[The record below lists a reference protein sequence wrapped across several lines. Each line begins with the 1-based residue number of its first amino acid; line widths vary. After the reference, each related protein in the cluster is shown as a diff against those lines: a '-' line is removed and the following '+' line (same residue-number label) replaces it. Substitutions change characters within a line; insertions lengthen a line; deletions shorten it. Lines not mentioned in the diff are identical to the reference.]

1 MKKNL
6 KVISAVIILIVSV
19 GLLFFLRNLA
29 GCANNIQK
37 SAWTDKMQLG
47 YANALLAKGLY
58 ANAAQEFEA
67 YIKRGESDS
76 RDLANICY
84 KLGNIYMDLKEYEKA
99 LANFYKSELL
109 NPDPEYKQ
117 DLNQK
122 IVSALESLGLSQQAQ
137 YELESRTSVKPA
149 VQSNEKIAVRIGK
162 REIPND
168 EIDMVINRLPEQIKN
183 ELNNNDAKLKFIR
196 EYVAT
201 EVLYEKGKKLG
212 LDKDARIRGA
222 VEDFK
227 KQLVLQELLGDEIRK
242 ELKVTP
248 EDILLY
254 YKANKDKYSIPAA
267 AKVSFLELSDPAK
280 SGEVSAELKNGK
292 GGKIEQWIQ
301 KGSAFI
307 SEDIGES
314 GEAVE
319 NILKQ
324 EKGAIVSPVKIKNK
338 SYMFIVDEK
347 EPEREKPFEE
357 VKGQVESEYR
367 AQKEQQIVQSLLNK
381 ALEQQE
387 VEILYQPKIE
397 NEKGAK

>member
-6 KVISAVIILIVSV
+6 KIISVVIILFIIA
-19 GLLFFLRNLA
+19 GLFVAKNFTGNV
-29 GCANNIQK
+29 NSSQK
-37 SAWTDKMQLG
+37 PAWTDKMQLG

-67 YIKRGESDS
+67 YIKRGGSDS
-76 RDLANICY
+76 KDLASICY

-137 YELESRTSVKPA
+137 YELESRTSVNPA
-149 VQSNEKIAVRIGK
+149 VQSNERIAVRIGK
-162 REIPND
+162 REISND
-168 EIDMVINRLPEQIKN
+168 EIDMVINRLPEQVKK

-212 LDKDARIRGA
+212 LDKDAKIRGA

-227 KQLVLQELLGDEIRK
+227 KQLVLQELLGGEIRK

-267 AKVSFLELSDPAK
+267 AKVSFLELSDLVK
-280 SGEVSAELKNGK
+280 SDEVSAELKNGK
-292 GGKIEQWIQ
+292 GKKIEQWIQ

-314 GEAVE
+314 REAVE

-324 EKGAIVSPVKIKNK
+324 GKGAIVSPVKIENK
-338 SYMFIVDEK
+338 LYMFIVDEK
-347 EPEREKPFEE
+347 EPGREKPFEE

-397 NEKGAK
+397 NEKVAK

>member
-1 MKKNL
+1 MKKKL
-6 KVISAVIILIVSV
+6 KIISVIIILLIIA
-19 GLLFFLRNLA
+19 GLFFVINFT
-29 GCANNIQK
+29 GQANNNQK
-37 SAWTDKMQLG
+37 SVWTDKMQLG
-47 YANALLAKGLY
+47 YANTLLSKGLY

-67 YIKRGESDS
+67 YIKRGGTDS
-76 RDLANICY
+76 KDLASICN

-99 LANFYKSELL
+99 LASFYKSELL
-109 NPDPEYKQ
+109 DPNSGYKQ

-137 YELESRTSVKPA
+137 YELESRTSIKPA

-162 REIPND
+162 REISND
-168 EIDMVINRLPEQIKN
+168 EIDMVINRLPEEVKKG
-183 ELNNNDAKLKFIR
+183 LNNNDAKLKFIR

-212 LDKDARIRGA
+212 LDKDTKIRGA

-227 KQLVLQELLGDEIRK
+227 KQLVLQELLGEEIRK
-242 ELKVTP
+242 ELKTTP

-254 YKANKDKYSIPAA
+254 YKANKDKYSIPAK

-280 SGEVSAELKNGK
+280 SEEVSAELRNGK
-292 GGKIEQWIQ
+292 GKRIGQWIQ
-301 KGSAFI
+301 KGSTLI
-307 SEDIGES
+307 SQDIGES
-314 GEAVE
+314 KEAVE
-319 NILKQ
+319 SIFKQ
-324 EKGAIVSPVKIKNK
+324 EKGAVVSPLKIKDK
-338 SYMFIVDEK
+338 LYMFIIDEK
-347 EPEREKPFEE
+347 EPEKEKVFEE
-357 VKGQVESEYR
+357 VKDRVEGEYR

-397 NEKGAK
+397 NEKVRK

>member
-6 KVISAVIILIVSV
+6 KVILTIIILIVLV

-37 SAWTDKMQLG
+37 PAWTDEMQLG

-67 YIKRGESDS
+67 YIKRGGSDS
-76 RDLANICY
+76 KDLASLCY

-149 VQSNEKIAVRIGK
+149 VQSSERIAVRIGK
-162 REIPND
+162 REISND
-168 EIDMVINRLPEQIKN
+168 EIDMVINRLPEQVKKG
-183 ELNNNDAKLKFIR
+183 LNNNDAKLKFIR

-212 LDKDARIRGA
+212 LDKDAKIRGA

-227 KQLVLQELLGDEIRK
+227 KQLVLQVLLGDEIRK

-267 AKVSFLELSDPAK
+267 AKVSFLELSEPAK
-280 SGEVSAELKNGK
+280 SDEVSAELKNGK
-292 GGKIEQWIQ
+292 GKKIEQWIQ

-314 GEAVE
+314 NEAIE

-324 EKGAIVSPVKIKNK
+324 EKGAIVSPVKIGNK
-338 SYMFIVDEK
+338 LYMFIVDEK
-347 EPEREKPFEE
+347 EPERGKPFEE
-357 VKGQVESEYR
+357 VKVQVESEYR

-397 NEKGAK
+397 NEKAAK